1 MLLLLLRNRLSLLR
15 VDDLVSCVDY
25 YTDVH
30 HHYLHH
36 PMVYTV
42 FLCSRIA
49 STVAN
54 PLSVVLGGGG
64 GVYVVSPAETNTF
77 IANDSLVAAAAVA
90 AAALTY
96 K

>member
-25 YTDVH
+25 YTAVH

-64 GVYVVSPAETNTF
+64 VYVISPAETNTF
-77 IANDSLVAAAAVA
+77 IANDSLVVAAAVA
-90 AAALTY
+90 VAALTY